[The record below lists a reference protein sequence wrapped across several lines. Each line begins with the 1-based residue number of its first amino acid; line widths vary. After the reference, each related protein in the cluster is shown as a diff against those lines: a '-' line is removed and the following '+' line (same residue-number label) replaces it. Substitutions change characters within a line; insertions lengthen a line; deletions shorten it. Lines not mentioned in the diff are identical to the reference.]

1 MVIPQIIKIKR
12 PSAWTHN
19 SKNFTVFLDGRKMS
33 GRIANGE
40 ELEIAVE
47 PGSHELSLKMG
58 LLGSNTVKFEIND
71 NNPMIFEYNSYRK
84 EVILELH
91 NTLSIGKHSISIDIS
106 DNVGNHKIKS
116 GDFYIIP

>member
-58 LLGSNTVKFEIND
+58 LLGINTVKFEIND
-71 NNPMIFEYNSYRK
+71 NNPMIFECGFK
-84 EVILELH
+84 LTFWETIFPLFKM
-91 NTLSIGKHSISIDIS
+91 IF
-106 DNVGNHKIKS
+106 KS
-116 GDFYIIP
+116 NDFLWIAQK